1 MRSVKWLLVGF
12 AIVSLPLVGVGGVWA
27 QDWCADEAKV
37 REELETWKTYADRD
51 MFEQCNRVAVPRL
64 IATLKDESALIRG
77 NAAVAL
83 GSIGAEAKDA
93 VPALIDAL
101 KDPDFYVR
109 SYAAEGLENIGTE
122 DISDVLAIAEL
133 LKSENIH
140 VRVDAAETLQR
151 IIKKSETV
159 LPALI
164 EALKDKDS
172 SVRES
177 AVYALGSIG
186 TEAKDAVPALIITL
200 KDKDPSVRKSAAYVF
215 ESIGA
220 EAKDAV
226 PALMEALKDEDLDVR
241 IGAAYTL
248 YRIGAETKDA
258 VPVLI
263 EVLKNKNSDTRRSAV
278 DVLGIIGGKSKDVIP
293 ALIATLEDQDS
304 SVRRRAAYTLGSI
317 GSGNKDAV
325 PALINALKSKNSE
338 IRWNATYALGNIGA
352 EAKDAVPAL
361 IAALKDP
368 SEDIR
373 ARAADALGNI
383 GAEAKDAVPAL
394 IPTLKDK
401 NSEVR
406 SSAAYA
412 LRGMGTEAKN
422 AIPALITTLKDKNP
436 EVRSSAVYALRGMG
450 TEAKNAIPALI
461 TTLKDKNPEVRSSA
475 AKALGYISTETNDA
489 VPALIEAL
497 KDPNDDV
504 RKSAFEAV
512 ARIGAEAKD
521 AVPALIEALKSGDW
535 RTPSDAA
542 HTLGSIGAEAKDAV
556 PALIEALKNGRLSNS
571 RESPEALE
579 NIAAALYDSANNA
592 EQLGQVEKVIITI
605 QQALKDTDFEEHKQQ
620 VERLLSA
627 LKNKQ
632 AQIQRDRWLPIARNL
647 WLSHLLIW
655 ALLIFAYPKSP
666 KVQTLFFWNPWV
678 RRIMGLW
685 YIGLLLAWVPFLR
698 AKLFAPFKETLL
710 AEAELDRF
718 DTQVY
723 FAGSTVLL
731 KAVEQT
737 QPLQEAIPKIKGQIV
752 LEGESGLGKS
762 MFLRSLARSS
772 DRILVYLNASRCTGG
787 VMEAIQAKLHGPA
800 KDPKFLRDLIYS
812 GAIDICIDGLN
823 EVSADTRAKI
833 TGFVESYFKGN
844 IIMTTQPLE
853 WTPPATAKT
862 YILQPLK
869 RSQIEAFLISR
880 GTSEA
885 ASASDYEDAC
895 SAYLLGALD
904 SQRPSEVLRSVQRI
918 LSNPMDLTLVAQ
930 MLAAGEKPD
939 LLSLQQQQYEL
950 MAAEYKQKCMKP
962 FPLTEFSERVYQ
974 LRLDDETSLA
984 ESVFPEELRC
994 MGRFKMVLSRQ
1005 CPDGE
1010 GNPVTHWYFRHDKI
1024 MEFFIVQT
1032 FLGKDNPRV
1041 IDHIDDPRFR
1051 GVYFL
1056 LANLM
1061 PLEAAMGLREELIL
1075 YAAQTQ
1081 DHNVSDPFV
1090 QLCHERTRA
1099 AAATALAGA

>member
-1 MRSVKWLLVGF
+1 MIN
-12 AIVSLPLVGVGGVWA
+12 A
-27 QDWCADEAKV
+27 
-37 REELETWKTYADRD
+37 
-51 MFEQCNRVAVPRL
+51 
-64 IATLKDESALIRG
+64 LKDEDSDVRWSAAFSLGLIRG
-77 NAAVAL
+77 
-83 GSIGAEAKDA
+83 EAKDS

-101 KDPDFYVR
+101 KDENSTVR
-109 SYAAEGLENIGTE
+109 VSA
-122 DISDVLAIAEL
+122 AIALRLIGGEA
-133 LKSENIH
+133 KDS
-140 VRVDAAETLQR
+140 A
-151 IIKKSETV
+151 
-159 LPALI
+159 PALI
-164 EALKDKDS
+164 EALKDEDS
-172 SVRES
+172 DVRRIAAE
-177 AVYALGSIG
+177 ALGRIG
-186 TEAKDAVPALIITL
+186 GEAKD
-200 KDKDPSVRKSAAYVF
+200 SA
-215 ESIGA
+215 
-220 EAKDAV
+220 
-226 PALMEALKDEDLDVR
+226 
-241 IGAAYTL
+241 
-248 YRIGAETKDA
+248 
-258 VPVLI
+258 
-263 EVLKNKNSDTRRSAV
+263 
-278 DVLGIIGGKSKDVIP
+278 
-293 ALIATLEDQDS
+293 
-304 SVRRRAAYTLGSI
+304 
-317 GSGNKDAV
+317 
-325 PALINALKSKNSE
+325 PALIN
-338 IRWNATYALGNIGA
+338 
-352 EAKDAVPAL
+352 
-361 IAALKDP
+361 
-368 SEDIR
+368 
-373 ARAADALGNI
+373 
-383 GAEAKDAVPAL
+383 
-394 IPTLKDK
+394 
-401 NSEVR
+401 
-406 SSAAYA
+406 
-412 LRGMGTEAKN
+412 
-422 AIPALITTLKDKNP
+422 TLKDKNP
-436 EVRSSAVYALRGMG
+436 DVR
-450 TEAKNAIPALI
+450 ENAA
-461 TTLKDKNPEVRSSA
+461 E
-475 AKALGYISTETNDA
+475 ALGS
-489 VPALIEAL
+489 
-497 KDPNDDV
+497 
-504 RKSAFEAV
+504 
-512 ARIGAEAKD
+512 
-521 AVPALIEALKSGDW
+521 
-535 RTPSDAA
+535 
-542 HTLGSIGAEAKDAV
+542 
-556 PALIEALKNGRLSNS
+556 
-571 RESPEALE
+571 
-579 NIAAALYDSANNA
+579 IAAALYDAAKNS
-592 EQLGQVEKVIITI
+592 EQLEAAEKVAATAK
-605 QQALKDTDFEEHKQQ
+605 QALKSTDFEEQKKE
-620 VERLLSA
+620 VDRTLRSLRAERSRM
-627 LKNKQ
+627 
-632 AQIQRDRWLPIARNL
+632 QRDQWFPIARNL
-647 WLSHLLIW
+647 WLSHLFIW
-655 ALLIFAYPKSP
+655 ALLIFAYPRSP
-666 KVQTLFFWNPWV
+666 KVQTLFFWNSWV

-718 DTQVY
+718 DTQAY

-762 MFLRSLARSS
+762 MFLRSLARGSVGKAS
-772 DRILVYLNASRCTGG
+772 PRENRILVYLNASRCTGG

-833 TGFVESYFKGN
+833 TSFVESYFKGN

-862 YILQPLK
+862 YVLQPLK

-885 ASASDYEDAC
+885 ANTGDYKDAC

-904 SQRPSEVLRSVQRI
+904 SQRPPEVLRSVQRI

-962 FPLTEFSERVYQ
+962 FPLAEFSERVYQ

-1005 CPDGE
+1005 CPDSE
-1010 GNPVTHWYFRHDKI
+1010 GNPINHWYFRHDKI

-1041 IDHIDDPRFR
+1041 IDHIHDPRFR

>member
-1 MRSVKWLLVGF
+1 MRSVKWLLVGL
-12 AIVSLPLVGVGGVWA
+12 AIGSLPLVGVGEVWA

-37 REELETWKTYADRD
+37 RERLEAS
-51 MFEQCNRVAVPRL
+51 FENSGEREIIAQCKQLAVPWL
-64 IATLKDESALIRG
+64 IAALKDENLIVRWSA
-77 NAAVAL
+77 ADAL
-83 GSIGAEAKDA
+83 GLIGGEAKDS

-101 KDPDFYVR
+101 KDENPTVR
-109 SYAAEGLENIGTE
+109 WSVISALGRIGSDKSSFSTLIAALEN
-122 DISDVLAIAEL
+122 
-133 LKSENIH
+133 ENSF
-140 VRVDAAETLQR
+140 VRVGAA
-151 IIKKSETV
+151 
-159 LPALI
+159 
-164 EALKDKDS
+164 
-172 SVRES
+172 
-177 AVYALGSIG
+177 YALGYMGI
-186 TEAKDAVPALIITL
+186 EAAVPAL
-200 KDKDPSVRKSAAYVF
+200 V
-215 ESIGA
+215 
-220 EAKDAV
+220 
-226 PALMEALKDEDLDVR
+226 EALKDEDLSVR
-241 IGAAYTL
+241 GSAA
-248 YRIGAETKDA
+248 DA
-258 VPVLI
+258 
-263 EVLKNKNSDTRRSAV
+263 
-278 DVLGIIGGKSKDVIP
+278 LGDIGGKAKD
-293 ALIATLEDQDS
+293 S
-304 SVRRRAAYTLGSI
+304 
-317 GSGNKDAV
+317 V
-325 PALINALKSKNSE
+325 PALIDALNDENSSVRWSAANAL
-338 IRWNATYALGNIGA
+338 RNIGR
-352 EAKDAVPAL
+352 EAKDSVPALIDALKDENPTVRWSAANALGGIGREAKDSVPAL
-361 IAALKDP
+361 IAALNDENP
-368 SEDIR
+368 TVR
-373 ARAADALGNI
+373 WRAADALGDI
-383 GAEAKDAVPAL
+383 GGEAKDSVPAL
-394 IPTLKDK
+394 IAALNDED
-401 NSEVR
+401 SSVR
-406 SSAAYA
+406 WRAADA
-412 LRGMGTEAKN
+412 LGGIGGEAK
-422 AIPALITTLKDKNP
+422 D
-436 EVRSSAVYALRGMG
+436 S
-450 TEAKNAIPALI
+450 
-461 TTLKDKNPEVRSSA
+461 
-475 AKALGYISTETNDA
+475 

-497 KDPNDDV
+497 NDEDSSV
-504 RKSAFEAV
+504 RREA
-512 ARIGAEAKD
+512 ADALGRIGGEAKTV
-521 AVPALIEALKSGDW
+521 VPALIAALNDEDSPVRW
-535 RTPSDAA
+535 SAADA
-542 HTLGSIGAEAKDAV
+542 LGSIGGEAKTVV
-556 PALIEALKNGRLSNS
+556 PALIAALNDEDLSVRREAAD
-571 RESPEALE
+571 ALGL
-579 NIAAALYDSANNA
+579 IAAALYDAGNNT
-592 EQLGQVEKVIITI
+592 EQLGQAKKTTAKIH
-605 QQALKDTDFEEHKQQ
+605 QALKDSDFKEQEQQ
-620 VERLLSA
+620 VNRLLSA
-627 LKNKQ
+627 LKDKQ
-632 AQIQRDRWLPIARNL
+632 AQMQRDRWLPIARNL

-718 DTQVY
+718 DTQSY

-737 QPLQEAIPKIKGQIV
+737 QPLPEAIPKIKGQIV

-762 MFLRSLARSS
+762 MFLRSLARGS

-833 TGFVESYFKGN
+833 TSFVESYFKGN

-880 GTSEA
+880 ETSEA
-885 ASASDYEDAC
+885 ANTGDYEDAC

-904 SQRPSEVLRSVQRI
+904 SQRPPEVLRSVQRI

-1041 IDHIDDPRFR
+1041 IDHIHDPRFR

-1061 PLEAAMGLREELIL
+1061 SLDEAMDLREVLID
-1075 YAAQTQ
+1075 YAAESR
-1081 DHNVSDPFV
+1081 DHNVSDDFV
-1090 QLCHERTRA
+1090 QLLKERKNAIA
-1099 AAATALAGA
+1099 AARQATAPVPGA